1 MSLLNLGETS
11 YSVKQLSEDLSKG
24 NYGTVA
30 KSPLVQKVFLFPFKV
45 LLFLIC
51 LCLYLV
57 LFVITMI
64 FLRSAGRCHQISSKV
79 FLQKHR

>member
-1 MSLLNLGETS
+1 MNPLNLGESTDS
-11 YSVKQLSEDLSKG
+11 INKLTEDLQKG
-24 NYGTVA
+24 NYGKII
-30 KSPLVQKVFLFPFKV
+30 KSPKFQKVFLFPFKV
-45 LLFLIC
+45 CLFLIC

-79 FLQKHR
+79 FLPKHR